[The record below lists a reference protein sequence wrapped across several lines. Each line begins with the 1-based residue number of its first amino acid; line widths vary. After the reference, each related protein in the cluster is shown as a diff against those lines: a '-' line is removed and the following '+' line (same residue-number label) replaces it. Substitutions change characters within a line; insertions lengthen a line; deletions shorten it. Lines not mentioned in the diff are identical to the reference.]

1 MHIKNQG
8 NVFFM
13 LHGKTLSKARD
24 YFMSFFQIIVSTNSK
39 VNIENAFSDTRKK
52 NCKSTSQVIQ
62 MYKVGSNI

>member
-39 VNIENAFSDTRKK
+39 VNIEMPFQTLEKK
-52 NCKSTSQVIQ
+52 IAKARV
-62 MYKVGSNI
+62 K